1 MDLSFAAVISEVAAN
16 PVLLVTLLLS
26 MGVIVVN
33 GATDAPNAIATAV
46 ATKSISTGKA
56 IAMAAV
62 MNFAGVAL
70 STLTSTAVANTIFN
84 MVDLGDDSQK
94 ALIALMAAMV
104 AIIVWGVLAWAL
116 GIPTSQSHSLIAGIT
131 GSAVALSMGF
141 GCINWG
147 EWVKVLY
154 GLVVSMGLG
163 FGLGWLTAKLIGFL
177 CKDAGYRSS
186 QKVFGV
192 LQNVAAAILA
202 FLHGSQDGQKF
213 MSVCILG
220 VMLSMGGGQSDTF
233 SFPLWVIVLCSLCM
247 STGTL
252 IGGKRI
258 IKSVGMDMF
267 KMEKWQGFAAT
278 ISASIAILIST
289 VSGFPISTT
298 HTKTTAIMGVGSA
311 KRVSAVHWGLAKD
324 MVLAWVFTFPGCGL
338 IAFALTFLFVAVL

>member
-1 MDLSFAAVISEVAAN
+1 MSFAVVISEVASN
-16 PVLLVTLLLS
+16 PVLLVTLLFS
-26 MGVIVVN
+26 MGVIIVN

-46 ATKSISTGKA
+46 ATRSISPGEA

-62 MNFAGVAL
+62 MNFAGVAM
-70 STLTSTAVANTIFN
+70 STLTTTAVANTIFN
-84 MVDLGDDSQK
+84 MVDLGDDSHM
-94 ALIALMAAMV
+94 ALIALLAAMV

-131 GSAVALSMGF
+131 GAAVALNMGF

-147 EWVKVLY
+147 EWVKVIY

-163 FGLGWLTAKLIGFL
+163 FGLGWLSAKLIGFL
-177 CKDAGYRSS
+177 CKDVGHKQS

-192 LQNVAAAILA
+192 LQNVAAAMLA

-220 VMLSMGGGQSDTF
+220 VMLSMGGGQADSFT
-233 SFPLWVIVLCSLCM
+233 FPLWAIILCSLCM

-258 IKSVGMDMF
+258 IKSVGMDMV

-289 VSGFPISTT
+289 ISGFPISTT

-311 KRVSAVHWGLAKD
+311 KRPSAVHWGLAKD
-324 MVLAWVFTFPGCGL
+324 MVLAWAFTFPGCGI
-338 IAFALTFLFVAVL
+338 IAFALTFLLGAIL